1 MSDQF
6 GINEGVKTLTSGLDA
21 SRESAKALTK
31 QVEAIQKDAFDVAQ
45 QQAKARR
52 TAQREA
58 EFKKQQAIFKALDE
72 YKRRKLLSDNEVEL
86 KKQFI
91 KQYGSKEWDS
101 VLKIKTEI
109 EALEKH
115 NIQEFQHDLTAVRRV
130 QFYCFVAA
138 LIVTLWLKF
147 ILGAF

>member
-1 MSDQF
+1 MSDPY
-6 GINEGVKTLTSGLDA
+6 GINEGVKALTSGLDA
-21 SRESAKALTK
+21 GRESAKSLTK
-31 QVEAIQKDAFDVAQ
+31 QVEAIQKDAVDVAQ

-72 YKRRKLLSDNEVEL
+72 YKRRKLLSDQEVEL

-115 NIQEFQHDLTAVRRV
+115 NIKEFQHDLKAVRRV
-130 QFYCFVAA
+130 QFWCFFVAA
-138 LIVTLWLKF
+138 F
-147 ILGAF
+147 IAWYLTWGIK

>member
-1 MSDQF
+1 MSDPY
-6 GINEGVKTLTSGLDA
+6 GINEGVKALSSALDA
-21 SRESAKALTK
+21 GRESAKSLTK
-31 QVEAIQKDAFDVAQ
+31 QVEAIQKDAADVAQ
-45 QQAKARR
+45 QKAKERR

-72 YKRRKLLSDNEVEL
+72 YKRRKLLSDHEVEL

-115 NIQEFQHDLTAVRRV
+115 NIQEFQHDLKAVRRV
-130 QFYCFVAA
+130 QFWCFFVAA
-138 LIVTLWLKF
+138 F
-147 ILGAF
+147 IAWYLTWGIK

>member
-6 GINEGVKTLTSGLDA
+6 GFNEGVKTLTGSLDA

-31 QVEAIQKDAFDVAQ
+31 QVEAIQNDGLAVAQ
-45 QQAKARR
+45 QKAKERR

-58 EFKKQQAIFKALDE
+58 EFKKQQAIFRALDE
-72 YKRRKLLSDNEVEL
+72 YKRRKLLTDQEVEL

-101 VLKIKTEI
+101 VLRIKTEI

-115 NIQEFQHDLTAVRRV
+115 NIQEFQHDLKAVRRV
-130 QFYCFVAA
+130 QFWCFFVAA
-138 LIVTLWLKF
+138 F
-147 ILGAF
+147 IAWYLTWGIK

>member
-6 GINEGVKTLTSGLDA
+6 GFNEGVKTLTGSLDA
-21 SRESAKALTK
+21 SRESAKSLTK
-31 QVEAIQKDAFDVAQ
+31 QVEAIQNDGLAVAQ
-45 QQAKARR
+45 QKAKERR

-72 YKRRKLLSDNEVEL
+72 YKRRKVLTDQEVEL

-91 KQYGSKEWDS
+91 KKYGSKEWDA
-101 VLKIKTEI
+101 VLRIKTEI

-115 NIQEFQHDLTAVRRV
+115 NIKEFQHDLKAVRRV
-130 QFYCFVAA
+130 QFWCFFVAA
-138 LIVTLWLKF
+138 F
-147 ILGAF
+147 IAWYLTWGIK

>member
-1 MSDQF
+1 MSDPY
-6 GINEGVKTLTSGLDA
+6 GINEGVKALTSALDA
-21 SRESAKALTK
+21 GRESAKSLTK
-31 QVEAIQKDAFDVAQ
+31 QVEAIQKDAADVAQ
-45 QQAKARR
+45 QKAKERR

-115 NIQEFQHDLTAVRRV
+115 NIQEFQHDLKAVRRV
-130 QFYCFVAA
+130 QFWCFFVAA
-138 LIVTLWLKF
+138 F
-147 ILGAF
+147 IAWYLTWGIK

>member
-6 GINEGVKTLTSGLDA
+6 GFNEGVKTLTGSLDA
-21 SRESAKALTK
+21 SRESAKSLTK
-31 QVEAIQKDAFDVAQ
+31 QVEAIQNDGLAVAQ
-45 QQAKARR
+45 QKAKERR

-72 YKRRKLLSDNEVEL
+72 YKRRKLLTDQEVEL

-91 KQYGSKEWDS
+91 KKYGSKEWDS
-101 VLKIKTEI
+101 VLRIKTEI

-115 NIQEFQHDLTAVRRV
+115 NIKEFQHDLKAVRRV
-130 QFYCFVAA
+130 QFWCFFVAA
-138 LIVTLWLKF
+138 F
-147 ILGAF
+147 IAWYLTWGIK

>member
-1 MSDQF
+1 MSDPY
-6 GINEGVKTLTSGLDA
+6 GINEGVKILTGSFDA
-21 SRESAKALTK
+21 SRESAKSLTK
-31 QVEAIQKDAFDVAQ
+31 QVEAIQKDALDVAQ
-45 QQAKARR
+45 QQSRDRR

-72 YKRRKLLSDNEVEL
+72 YKRRKLLSDHEVEL

-115 NIQEFQHDLTAVRRV
+115 NIEEFQHDLKSVRKV
-130 QFYCFVAA
+130 QFWCFFVAA
-138 LIVTLWLKF
+138 F
-147 ILGAF
+147 ISWYLTWGIK